1 MSFFKKAG
9 DFIGNVWSGVGDAV
23 TGIAS
28 AVLGA
33 GGQKEA
39 NRANQAM
46 ARERMSFEDEQARRQ
61 MEFQER
67 MSSSAAQRSVE
78 DFRKAGLN
86 PALAYGTTAS
96 SPSGASGSGAQAV
109 AGNVAE
115 AGMSSARSAVS
126 LKQSMQIARAQSLA
140 DLRLKEAQTQE
151 IGTRAATN
159 MELGN
164 LYHGQ
169 LQDTLL
175 KTAAFRER
183 QPADVRRA
191 FAEALLS
198 ESAVPGAQ
206 NAAALSRRL
215 GEFQPAIGTLFSG
228 ARSINELM
236 RIIRR

>member
-1 MSFFKKAG
+1 MPAWLIPAAVAAG
-9 DFIGNVWSGVGDAV
+9 
-23 TGIAS
+23 S
-28 AVLGA
+28 ALLGA
-33 GGQKEA
+33 GGQA
-39 NRANQAM
+39 RANKAN
-46 ARERMSFEDEQARRQ
+46 ERMAKERMAFEDSQAARQ
-61 MEFQER
+61 MAFQER
-67 MSSSAAQRSVE
+67 MSSTAAQRSVE

-96 SPSGASGSGAQAV
+96 TPSGSSGSGAQAV
-109 AGNVAE
+109 AENVAE
-115 AGMSSARSAVS
+115 AGMSSARSALS
-126 LKQSMQIARAQSLA
+126 LKQSLEIAKAQSVA
-140 DLRLKEAQTQE
+140 DLRLKDAQATE

-159 MELGN
+159 MQLGN
-164 LYHGQ
+164 LYHAQ
-169 LQDTLL
+169 LQDVLL
-175 KTAAFRER
+175 RTSISRAR

-228 ARSINELM
+228 ARSLNELL

>member
-1 MSFFKKAG
+1 MPAWLLPAAIAAG
-9 DFIGNVWSGVGDAV
+9 
-23 TGIAS
+23 S
-28 AVLGA
+28 AIIGA
-33 GGQKEA
+33 GGQARTNKA
-39 NRANQAM
+39 N
-46 ARERMSFEDEQARRQ
+46 ERMADKRMAFEDDQARRQ

-115 AGMSSARSAVS
+115 AGMSSARAALS
-126 LKQSMQIARAQSLA
+126 LKQSLEIAKAQSVA

-159 MELGN
+159 MQLGN

-206 NAAALSRRL
+206 NAAALARRL